1 MMGISEG
8 TGVTVSAEKREVM
21 RSEERGVRVKEEE
34 SKHEEWVTR
43 SGYTDNGFMVW
54 KAIALDKLR
63 VKIVL

>member
-43 SGYTDNGFMVW
+43 SGYTDNGFMV
-54 KAIALDKLR
+54 
-63 VKIVL
+63 